1 MINGINRSI
10 FYNTMNI
17 ISSICVVSGAFSIST
32 LTAYLICYFNK
43 HPFFNPTITD
53 EERDNQI
60 NEYFKNVPILILQS
74 GSLMYIVS
82 DNIIPYNQHT
92 WFQSLYTICIYCLY
106 IEAIYYT
113 YHRLV
118 HKYGYSYI
126 HKKHHKNVI
135 VYPFDTFYLTGIDDF
150 ASIISIGIPAV
161 FIKLTLLEHFIIGYT
176 YITSSYLSHS
186 ELFWSHHSIHHRFRK
201 YNFCI
206 LFPIFD
212 ILFGTYKVKKGTIE
226 S

>member
-1 MINGINRSI
+1 MINGINRTI
-10 FYNTMNI
+10 FYNIMNI
-17 ISSICVVSGAFSIST
+17 ISSICIVSGAFSIST

-53 EERDNQI
+53 EERDIQI

-82 DNIIPYNQHT
+82 DNIIPYDQHT
-92 WFQSLYTICIYCLY
+92 GFQSLYTIALYSVY

-150 ASIISIGIPAV
+150 ASIISIGIPVV
-161 FIKLTLLEHFIIGYT
+161 FIQLTLLEQFIILYT

-212 ILFGTYKVKKGTIE
+212 VLFGTYKVKKNNIE

>member
-1 MINGINRSI
+1 MFNGINRTI
-10 FYNTMNI
+10 FYNIMNI
-17 ISSICVVSGAFSIST
+17 ISSICIVSGAFSIST

-53 EERDNQI
+53 EERYIQI

-92 WFQSLYTICIYCLY
+92 WFQSLYTIALYSVY

-150 ASIISIGIPAV
+150 ASIISIGIPVV
-161 FIKLTLLEHFIIGYT
+161 FIKLTLLEQFIILYT

-212 ILFGTYKVKKGTIE
+212 ILFGTYKVKKNNIE

>member
-1 MINGINRSI
+1 
-10 FYNTMNI
+10 MNI
-17 ISSICVVSGAFSIST
+17 ILSICIVSGAFTIST
-32 LTAYLICYFNK
+32 LTAYLICLVYK
-43 HPFFNPTITD
+43 QPFINPTLTD
-53 EERDNQI
+53 WEEGVRI
-60 NEYFKNVPILILQS
+60 NEYARNVPILILQS
-74 GSLMYIVS
+74 GSLLYFVS
-82 DNIIPYNQHT
+82 DNIIPYGQHT
-92 WFQSLYTICIYCLY
+92 WFQSLYTIAIYCLY

-135 VYPFDTFYLTGIDDF
+135 VYPFDTFYLTEADDF
-150 ASIISIGIPAV
+150 ASIVSIGLPIV
-161 FIKLTLLEHFIIGYT
+161 FINISLLEQFVILYM

-186 ELFWSHHSIHHRFRK
+186 ELFWSHHSIHHRLQI

-212 ILFGTYKVKKGTIE
+212 ILFGTYFTPFHNSNIKRCI
-226 S
+226 SI